1 VRGAANE
8 LIERLSIER
17 FDLEKAFGDVLEL
30 LAVGFESV
38 LRFYVRVFENALHF
52 PIDFFGGGFAAVALE
67 SSAIGAGH
75 IQAGRALGAVGEADD
90 VAHAEEANHLAGQ
103 GGGVFEVVLR
113 AGSALA
119 QHDFLRGT
127 AAEHAANAVK
137 QLGASHEEAVISR
150 QLHGVT
156 EGGAAARDDA
166 NFVDWVGVF
175 AVRSDERMAD
185 FMISNAA
192 LFYFAQAAAP
202 AFRASDDFFYGFF
215 EVGLGNFPA
224 MSAGGEEGG
233 LIDGIGKVCAGEA
246 GGGLGDTTEVH
257 FTGQWFVPDV
267 DFEDGFAAIDV
278 RGVDDNLA
286 IEAAGPEQGP
296 IEDVGPVGRG
306 ENDDA
311 GIGGE
316 AVHFNEELVDGL
328 LAFVIDSPD
337 VNAAL
342 TSNGVEFVDE
352 DDAWGFCFGLLK
364 QVANAGCA
372 DADEHFD
379 KITAADGEER
389 GMLLPRPLSRAR
401 SCQCRAGRL
410 AKRL

>member
-1 VRGAANE
+1 
-8 LIERLSIER
+8 
-17 FDLEKAFGDVLEL
+17 
-30 LAVGFESV
+30 
-38 LRFYVRVFENALHF
+38 
-52 PIDFFGGGFAAVALE
+52 
-67 SSAIGAGH
+67 
-75 IQAGRALGAVGEADD
+75 
-90 VAHAEEANHLAGQ
+90 
-103 GGGVFEVVLR
+103 
-113 AGSALA
+113 
-119 QHDFLRGT
+119 
-127 AAEHAANAVK
+127 
-137 QLGASHEEAVISR
+137 
-150 QLHGVT
+150 
-156 EGGAAARDDA
+156 
-166 NFVDWVGVF
+166 
-175 AVRSDERMAD
+175 
-185 FMISNAA
+185 
-192 LFYFAQAAAP
+192 
-202 AFRASDDFFYGFF
+202 
-215 EVGLGNFPA
+215 
-224 MSAGGEEGG
+224 
-233 LIDGIGKVCAGEA
+233 
-246 GGGLGDTTEVH
+246 
-257 FTGQWFVPDV
+257 V

-389 GMLLPRPLSRAR
+389 GMGFSRDRFREQGLA
-401 SCQCRAGRL
+401 SAGRADEQNAFRDACANGFIAVRVL
-410 AKRL
+410 EKIDDFGQFLFGFFAAGHVLEGDAGFLFGDEAGAAFAEA